1 MEWEILH
8 LPCHKDRDFSC
19 LAVDLV
25 YISSGRLRD
34 GFGKRSVG
42 YRSRLEAIP
51 KQTIINI

>member
-8 LPCHKDRDFSC
+8 LPCHKDRDFSG

-34 GFGKRSVG
+34 GFETASVSVRLVIEAASKQSRS
-42 YRSRLEAIP
+42 
-51 KQTIINI
+51 KQ